1 MMQIERTF
9 KIPVDEAAARE
20 RVVSYFSGA
29 GYQKISEKG
38 IGLSF
43 RRGSKIGSWIALN
56 PSQPLTIADVQIRS
70 KGEGAEVR
78 TDFEIKT
85 LVKDDTHFTE
95 KFWDEEM
102 RDLET
107 ALNRGEYLALKSKH
121 LTARAML
128 AIVKSLLVPLAYVI
142 MWGALSLGLTLLVMR
157 IPGFANTYPE
167 IAALFSMAIAAIAT
181 FLVYRYLK
189 RRRGIR

>member
-1 MMQIERTF
+1 MKIERTF

-29 GYQKISEKG
+29 GYQKVSEKG

-56 PSQPLTIADVQIRS
+56 PSQPLTIADVQIRP

-95 KFWDEEM
+95 EFWDEEM
-102 RDLET
+102 RDLGT
-107 ALNRGEYLALKSKH
+107 ALNKGEYSSLKAKKLNS
-121 LTARAML
+121 RAML
-128 AIVKSLLVPLAYVI
+128 AIAKSLISPMAYVI
-142 MWGALSLGLTLLVMR
+142 IWGALSLGLTLLIMR
-157 IPGFANTYPE
+157 IPEFSNSYPE
-167 IAALFSMAIAAIAT
+167 VAALFSMAIAAIAT
-181 FLVYRYLK
+181 YMVYRYRK
-189 RRRGIR
+189 RRRGLR